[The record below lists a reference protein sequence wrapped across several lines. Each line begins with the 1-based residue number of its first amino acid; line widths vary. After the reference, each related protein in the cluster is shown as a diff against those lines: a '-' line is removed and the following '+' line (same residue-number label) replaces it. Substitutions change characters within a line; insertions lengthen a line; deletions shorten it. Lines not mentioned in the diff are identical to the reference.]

1 MNALHDLFDDDIVLT
16 RVVNM
21 RKKKDGTFERF
32 DVKIDR
38 SSKWGN
44 PFSHLPN
51 TKARWKVATR
61 EEAIQRHREWFV
73 TQPELMAQLEE
84 LRGKVL
90 GCWCKPKDCHGD
102 LYVELL
108 HTSRCV

>member
-1 MNALHDLFDDDIVLT
+1 MVHSLSNLFDDDFLVT

-21 RKKKDGTFERF
+21 RKKKDGTFEPF

-51 TKARWKVATR
+51 TKAQWQVATR
-61 EEAIQRHREWFV
+61 EESIQRHREWFV
-73 TQPELMAQLEE
+73 EQPELMAQLEE
-84 LRGKVL
+84 LRGKTL
-90 GCWCKPKDCHGD
+90 GCWCKPKTCHGD
-102 LYVELL
+102 FYVELL
-108 HTSRCV
+108 HAK